1 MSKVIASA
9 GCAAAL
15 LLASSNA
22 EARIVCR
29 EGFQVSGGQEI
40 STPYCN
46 DNYVAEVARK
56 YGVRVSNEEIRNNP
70 ARKDE
75 VCRFIG
81 YDTRVRDY
89 CNTDRDGSRSGK

>member
-1 MSKVIASA
+1 MSKAIGLAA
-9 GCAAAL
+9 CAAAFL
-15 LLASSNA
+15 VASSSA
-22 EARIVCR
+22 QAAIVCN
-29 EGFQVSGGQEI
+29 EGFQVSGGREI

-56 YGVRVSNEEIRNNP
+56 HGFKVSNEEVRNNP

-81 YDTRVRDY
+81 SDTRISNY
-89 CNTDRDGSRSGK
+89 CNTDDGGSRGGR

>member
-1 MSKVIASA
+1 MSRVVVRA
-9 GCAAAL
+9 GCIAGF
-15 LLASSNA
+15 LLAGSSA
-22 EARIVCR
+22 QAGIVCR
-29 EGFQVSGGQEI
+29 DGFQVSGGQEI

-70 ARKDE
+70 NRKEE

-89 CNTDRDGSRSGK
+89 CNTDSDGSRSGR

>member
-1 MSKVIASA
+1 MSKALAFA

-15 LLASSNA
+15 FLVAPSA
-22 EARIVCR
+22 QAAIVCN
-29 EGFQVSGGQEI
+29 EGFQVSGGREI

-56 YGVRVSNEEIRNNP
+56 HGFKVSNEEVRNNP

-81 YDTRVRDY
+81 SDPRISNY
-89 CNTDRDGSRSGK
+89 CNTDDGGSRSGR